1 MTSQRLRTGLRIAVL
16 AAFAATMLAL
26 ARLEAQVSTSFERER
41 MKAVLDT
48 VSRQVERNFY
58 DETLRGLDWKAKV
71 AEARQ
76 RIEQSTMA
84 GEMITAIFALLY
96 QLNDSHTVF
105 IPPAR
110 RAKIRFGFNA
120 KAYGD
125 CVMVYEVL
133 ERSAAARAGLLP
145 GDRIIS
151 INGYST
157 ERDGFDLLM
166 VFFRRLRPVD
176 RMDIVYSRQGGPPQR
191 VLIEA
196 EVNQGVQIENLTDL
210 NTIYKYVREAERDKE
225 IYRYGSYEGNIGLL
239 EIPEFSADQSIL
251 TRLAGR
257 VQDSRAM
264 IVDLRGN
271 PGGAVDSLRE
281 FAGFFEAEPVVMAE
295 IVERKKSNPIRV
307 RPRKPHLAGP
317 MFVLVDSQSSSAAE
331 MFARHF
337 QRTGRAVVIG
347 DRTSGRV
354 TASKIFSES
363 VGADI
368 AILFGVQVAVGR
380 VVFPGGEE
388 LEGQGVTPDRLC
400 IPTGEQ
406 LREGRDPC
414 RSLAL
419 ALAREALGLPPKVE
433 ITLPAPKPEGP

>member
-1 MTSQRLRTGLRIAVL
+1 MGLTLV
-16 AAFAATMLAL
+16 AAFAVALLAL
-26 ARLEAQVSTSFERER
+26 PRLEAQVSVSFERDR

-71 AEARQ
+71 AETRQ

-105 IPPAR
+105 IPPSR

-125 CVMVYEVL
+125 SVMVYEVH
-133 ERSAAARAGLLP
+133 EKSAAERAGLLP

-151 INGYST
+151 VNGFPA

-166 VFFRRLRPVD
+166 VFLRRLRPVD

-191 VLIEA
+191 MLIQA
-196 EVNQGVQIENLTDL
+196 EVNPGVQIEDLTDL
-210 NTIYKYVREAERDKE
+210 NTIYKYIREAESEKE
-225 IYRYGSYEGNIGLL
+225 IYRYGSYEGDIGML
-239 EIPEFSADQSIL
+239 EIPEFSADQSFL

-257 VQDSRAM
+257 VKNSKAM
-264 IVDLRGN
+264 IIDLRGN

-281 FAGFFEAEPVVMAE
+281 FAGFFETEPVVMAE
-295 IVERKKSNPIRV
+295 IVERKKSDPIRV
-307 RPRKPHLAGP
+307 RPRKPHLPGP

-388 LEGQGVTPDRLC
+388 LEGKGVTPDRQC

-414 RSLAL
+414 RGLAL

-433 ITLPAPKPEGP
+433 ITLPVPKPDEP